1 MALLG
6 HNGAVSP
13 SVVAPSGPVG
23 QAVPATYRYDLAA
36 VPRANS
42 RSADD
47 HAASG
52 DSVAL
57 RKEIGVALRIIA
69 GIGVTVAAL
78 ALARW
83 RAWWL
88 YRAGRAAQPARPR
101 ERLPGGASRWQGRPV
116 FWPINRLYDRIT
128 QCDRGPSMP
137 RLDAGPI
144 RCCAPLVMNP
154 ERHSRQIGPSRT
166 ACPQPGG
173 DVHGDARTSAVTA
186 PIGPACSSWARHSA
200 TGSNC

>member
-23 QAVPATYRYDLAA
+23 QAVPATYRDDLAA
-36 VPRANS
+36 VPRADR

-78 ALARW
+78 ALAGR

-88 YRAGRAAQPARPR
+88 YRAGRAAHRRGRENDCPAAPV
-101 ERLPGGASRWQGRPV
+101 GGRGDELA
-116 FWPINRLYDRIT
+116 DRSI
-128 QCDRGPSMP
+128 
-137 RLDAGPI
+137 I
-144 RCCAPLVMNP
+144 
-154 ERHSRQIGPSRT
+154 
-166 ACPQPGG
+166 
-173 DVHGDARTSAVTA
+173 
-186 PIGPACSSWARHSA
+186 
-200 TGSNC
+200 

>member
-1 MALLG
+1 LVMALLG

-69 GIGVTVAAL
+69 GIGS
-78 ALARW
+78 RW
-83 RAWWL
+83 PLWPW
-88 YRAGRAAQPARPR
+88 
-101 ERLPGGASRWQGRPV
+101 PGGGRGGCTGRDGRPS
-116 FWPINRLYDRIT
+116 R
-128 QCDRGPSMP
+128 RGRENDCPAAPVGGRGDQFS
-137 RLDAGPI
+137 GP
-144 RCCAPLVMNP
+144 
-154 ERHSRQIGPSRT
+154 
-166 ACPQPGG
+166 
-173 DVHGDARTSAVTA
+173 
-186 PIGPACSSWARHSA
+186 
-200 TGSNC
+200 

>member
-1 MALLG
+1 MVMALLG

-78 ALARW
+78 ALAGR

-88 YRAGRAAQPARPR
+88 YRAGRACSWQKTPKGGPMLLAGDSRAGGEPKPPQAAPVKSRGG
-101 ERLPGGASRWQGRPV
+101 ERCGK
-116 FWPINRLYDRIT
+116 
-128 QCDRGPSMP
+128 GPLS
-137 RLDAGPI
+137 AGQVGDEKTNV
-144 RCCAPLVMNP
+144 CEPLLTH
-154 ERHSRQIGPSRT
+154 R
-166 ACPQPGG
+166 
-173 DVHGDARTSAVTA
+173 
-186 PIGPACSSWARHSA
+186 
-200 TGSNC
+200 